1 MDVDRLVI
9 FHHIPKAAGTSLL
22 SLLRQNYP
30 DGALL
35 ELYGRGGPPPP
46 ANPAGFTRLFEEIGP
61 EDWSKVRC
69 IAGHS
74 ANFAIPVLEQP
85 FELFSLIRDPV
96 DRVISLFHYLRER
109 PEWDGVGGVAGS
121 LIRDN
126 DWSLADVLTR
136 FEGELPI
143 EEGDHQVFANFFN
156 GQTRAILSVHFP
168 VDRRIPM
175 EGRPAVHTEFEPL
188 LDRVLT
194 DHYVLGPADRYADS
208 VKRFASEFG
217 WKHTPVTH
225 VNATAGRP
233 AAADLPSELVELIRN
248 SNAVDQ
254 ELYERASRE
263 LDEALISANGG
274 AKAARPRA
282 KAAAKRATSKG
293 PAAPAKD
300 AAAAPAKDA
309 AATPKRTKAAPKRA
323 SASAAARP
331 SSPRKRSANVSAVSD
346 TGASS
351 TVVAETPDRPQ
362 DILLTGQPATL
373 DYMEP
378 AELLDKILA
387 EALPFATEIQDR
399 WVDRQV
405 ECTELRLLTEVYQG
419 EEIYMHCWLARP
431 LDETGA
437 LAPLLVIPGGRGQ
450 IAQRDEPMWIAGT
463 TRTVVLAVDWI
474 GAGRSS
480 EIPGKSPWLNAMRFD
495 GDVRDSWQY
504 HNLRALWQ
512 AKEFLLSQPD
522 TDPEQLMCLGGSW
535 GGFYSWLLAGLDDR
549 IKYIFPTFG
558 CGFLDTEA
566 RGVWESYFIS
576 MGPEKAEQWRRAFDP
591 GRRVHRMKAKVF
603 YQQATN
609 DRFYTMVAS
618 METYRRV
625 QTEKRL
631 VMVYN
636 QDHLTEPYHG
646 QDTAMVR
653 GVLDGRESEVMPE
666 MRSVRWIPD
675 TNLVEI
681 DVRNPVEEQLR
692 VSVVYSAG
700 SYTKSFARYWREVLA
715 EERDGRLVA
724 EIPIVDPTREIW
736 FYGHAVA
743 PPPSSA
749 ERRGA
754 FPPARLLPRG
764 ASTPIERVVPAQ
776 IGFSQSTA
784 EFDPSF
790 DFGSD
795 EYYNLPVGDRHFP
808 AMRVLE
814 DGGRTALAM
823 RFGRDPNRRG
833 VAFCLEG
840 DVIAS
845 QGYDGIEVSVRVPA
859 AEDLSGLKLCI
870 VTDFNALAEQDYVVD
885 LDQLDLDFTGWQTL
899 RLPFAEFWPIMHRR
913 YDFYQPPLEPLDVSR
928 LCAVG
933 FYHSSLDYAG
943 EALLADIEVIRIED
957 RGQTKIPPRPEPAKP
972 ATPAKPAKPAPD
984 PNEPGPYDFVVETAL
999 TPDELRDQLKQW
1011 EPWRFRVFFSN
1022 GVRTTDL
1029 ATFKPFVDRP
1039 AGQWRVF
1046 ENEIP
1051 DAALRGGKAL
1061 DVGSNI
1067 GHMAHY
1073 LRGRYGMEVLG
1084 VERSQRNLEVA
1095 NFLVETAGLDGIE
1108 FVDEDANSFM
1118 STERFDLIVH
1128 LATLDNLKDPFRA
1141 LENAGTMLAPGGYLA
1156 LATQIYK
1163 DPSGDETL
1171 CKFIPH
1177 APDAP
1182 FGIWWSLGKDA
1193 VLNMLEHAGFVD
1205 VQVLLEWAAPEQI
1218 GETERKLNLLARKP
1232 AG

>member
-1 MDVDRLVI
+1 MDVQRLVI

-30 DGALL
+30 DGELL

-46 ANPAGFTRLFEEIGP
+46 VNPAGFTKLLQEIGP
-61 EDWSKVRC
+61 AEWEKVRC

-74 ANFAIPVLEQP
+74 ANFAIPVIEQP
-85 FELFSLIRDPV
+85 YELFSLIRDPV

-109 PEWDGVGGVAGS
+109 PEWDGVGGLAGS
-121 LIRDN
+121 LIREN
-126 DWSLADVLTR
+126 DWSLADILRR

-156 GQTRAILSVHFP
+156 GQTRAILSAHFP

-175 EGRPAVHTEFEPL
+175 EGRPAVHTEFEPV
-188 LDRVLT
+188 LDRVLS
-194 DHYVLGPADRYADS
+194 DHYVLGPADRYAES

-225 VNATAGRP
+225 VNVTAGRP
-233 AAADLPSELVELIRN
+233 AAADLPPELVELIRD

-254 ELYERASRE
+254 DLYERASRE
-263 LDEALISANGG
+263 LDEALASTNGG
-274 AKAARPRA
+274 GKPARPRA
-282 KAAAKRATSKG
+282 KSPAKRTG
-293 PAAPAKD
+293 PSPKKAASP
-300 AAAAPAKDA
+300 
-309 AATPKRTKAAPKRA
+309 PKRTNASPKRA
-323 SASAAARP
+323 SASVAARP
-331 SSPRKRSANVSAVSD
+331 TSPRKPSANVSAVSD
-346 TGASS
+346 KGASS
-351 TVVAETPDRPQ
+351 TAVAETADRPQ
-362 DILLTGQPATL
+362 DILLTGEPATL

-378 AELLDKILA
+378 AELLDDILA
-387 EALPFATEIQDR
+387 DPLPFATEVQDR

-405 ECTELRLLTEVYQG
+405 ECTELRLLTEVYEG
-419 EEIYMHCWLARP
+419 EEIYMHCWLSRP
-431 LDETGA
+431 LDEAGA

-450 IAQRDEPMWIAGT
+450 IDRRDEPTWIAGT

-522 TDPEQLMCLGGSW
+522 TDPENLMCLGGSW

-576 MGPEKAEQWRRAFDP
+576 MGPEKAEEWRRAFDP

-666 MRSVRWIPD
+666 MRSVRWVPD

-681 DVRNPVEEQLR
+681 DVRDPVEEQLR

-700 SYTKSFARYWREVLA
+700 SYTKSFGRYWREVLA
-715 EERDGRLVA
+715 EERDGRLLA

-749 ERRGA
+749 ERRGE
-754 FPPARLLPRG
+754 FPHARLLPRG
-764 ASTPIERVVPAQ
+764 ASTPIERVVPAE
-776 IGFSQSTA
+776 IGFSESTA
-784 EFDPSF
+784 EFEPSF

-840 DVIAS
+840 DLIAGH
-845 QGYDGIEVSVRVPA
+845 GYDGIEVAVRVPA
-859 AEDLSGLKLCI
+859 IDDLLGLKLCI
-870 VTDFNALAEQDYVVD
+870 VSDFNALTEQDYVID
-885 LDQLDLDFTGWQTL
+885 LEHLQIDFTGWQTL
-899 RLPFAEFWPIMHRR
+899 RLPFAEFEPIMHRR
-913 YDFYQPPLEPLDVSR
+913 YDFYQPPLQPLDVSR

-933 FYHSSLDYAG
+933 FYHPSLDYGG
-943 EALLADIEVIRIED
+943 EAFLADIQVIKIED
-957 RGQTKIPPRPEPAKP
+957 RGQSKIRPKPAAARPERV
-972 ATPAKPAKPAPD
+972 PAPQD
-984 PNEPGPYDFVVETAL
+984 PDQPGPYDFIVETSLSA
-999 TPDELRDQLKQW
+999 DALRDQLKQW

-1029 ATFKPFVDRP
+1029 TTVAPFVDRP

-1046 ENEIP
+1046 ESKIP

-1061 DVGSNI
+1061 DIGSNI
-1067 GHMAHY
+1067 GHMCHH
-1073 LRGRYGMEVLG
+1073 LRQRYGMEVLG

-1095 NFLVETAGLDGIE
+1095 SFLVETAGIDGIH
-1108 FVDEDANSFM
+1108 FVDEDANSFL
-1118 STERFDLIVH
+1118 SAERFELIVH

-1141 LENAGTMLAPGGYLA
+1141 LQNAGTMLAPGGYLA

-1177 APDAP
+1177 QADAP

-1193 VLNMLEHAGFVD
+1193 LLNMLEHAGFVD